1 MLKAPIDLLARATLD
16 PIHIGSLTAEDCS
29 C

>member
-16 PIHIGSLTAEDCS
+16 PIHIGPLTAEDCS